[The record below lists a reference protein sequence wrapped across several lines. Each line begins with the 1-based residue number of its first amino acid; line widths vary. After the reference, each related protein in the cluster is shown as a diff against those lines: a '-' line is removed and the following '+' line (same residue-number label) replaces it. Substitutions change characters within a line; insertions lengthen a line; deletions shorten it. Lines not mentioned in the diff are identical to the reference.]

1 MSFTIG
7 ISAGISN
14 EYEQKDLVSQRK
26 RYYTARGNEWN
37 DIIVTTI
44 CRAWMLLV
52 VTVH

>member
-14 EYEQKDLVSQRK
+14 EYEQKDLVSKRK
-26 RYYTARGNEWN
+26 RYHTARSNEWI
-37 DIIVTTI
+37 DSITPTV

>member
-26 RYYTARGNEWN
+26 RYHTGRSNEWI
-37 DIIVTTI
+37 DIIITTVY
-44 CRAWMLLV
+44 RAWMLLV